1 MLNTSSLA
9 IPIVNRKC
17 RVVGVLGGG
26 PRDCEGWKTVTDG
39 AFALLQEWVHC
50 ICLPDDRL
58 HHRRAQDSFPALS
71 CGWSHGG
78 GQMEPGELRNNVSNT
93 RLTDELHA
101 HEFFWRI
108 AHFANILFAV
118 WAPVLFAF
126 YTAQMALLHTWKPSL
141 RPNFLGSVF
150 AACTF
155 NFGPRAICASH
166 LDFANLVWGWCA
178 ITALGNFD
186 PDYGGHLILWDL
198 GLVIRFPPGSTI
210 LIPSALIRHS
220 NVPIRAHEQRGSFV
234 QYTAGGLFRWVR
246 NGFKTSEAWYSSASC
261 TQLEEREEEDK
272 VRWEQGMN
280 MLSIIN
286 DL

>member
-1 MLNTSSLA
+1 MPL
-9 IPIVNRKC
+9 V
-17 RVVGVLGGG
+17 
-26 PRDCEGWKTVTDG
+26 
-39 AFALLQEWVHC
+39 
-50 ICLPDDRL
+50 
-58 HHRRAQDSFPALS
+58 
-71 CGWSHGG
+71 
-78 GQMEPGELRNNVSNT
+78 
-93 RLTDELHA
+93 
-101 HEFFWRI
+101 
-108 AHFANILFAV
+108 LFAV

-155 NFGPRAICASH
+155 NFGRRAICVSH
-166 LDFANLVWGWCA
+166 LDFANLAWGWCA

-210 LIPSALIRHS
+210 LIPSTLIQHS

-234 QYTAGGLFRWVR
+234 QYTARGLFRWVW
-246 NGFKTSEAWYSSASC
+246 NGFKTLETWYSSASR

-272 VRWEQGMN
+272 VWWEQGMN

-286 DL
+286 L

>member
-1 MLNTSSLA
+1 
-9 IPIVNRKC
+9 
-17 RVVGVLGGG
+17 
-26 PRDCEGWKTVTDG
+26 
-39 AFALLQEWVHC
+39 
-50 ICLPDDRL
+50 
-58 HHRRAQDSFPALS
+58 
-71 CGWSHGG
+71 
-78 GQMEPGELRNNVSNT
+78 
-93 RLTDELHA
+93 
-101 HEFFWRI
+101 
-108 AHFANILFAV
+108 
-118 WAPVLFAF
+118 
-126 YTAQMALLHTWKPSL
+126 MALLHTWKPSL

-166 LDFANLVWGWCA
+166 LDFANLAWGWCA

-234 QYTAGGLFRWVR
+234 QYTAGGLFCWVR
-246 NGFKTSEAWYSSASC
+246 NGFKTSEAWYSSASR

-272 VRWEQGMN
+272 VWWEQGMN
-280 MLSIIN
+280 MLSIID